1 MNHKDDIVQIIQTR
15 FMRGKSFD
23 LQPGDSFLD
32 SGVLDSIG
40 MIELVGLLEKRFAIH
55 VEDDELVP
63 ENLDSVEAI
72 SGYLE
77 RKGAGA

>member
-1 MNHKDDIVQIIQTR
+1 MNHQADIVQIIQTR
-15 FMRGKSFD
+15 FMRGKKID

-32 SGVLDSIG
+32 TGVLDSIG
-40 MIELVGLLEKRFAIH
+40 MIELVGLLEKRFGIH

-72 SGYLE
+72 SEYLE
-77 RKGAGA
+77 RKGVVA